1 MNVTSAFLLFTCVF
15 LLVLLAGSAGYAAAT
30 DGWTTYRTERGG
42 FSVEHPSTWTVHE
55 RTDAHGAFVTTF
67 TPQAGSGVA
76 VVVEPR
82 ASSAQENDDAMNR
95 YCHEVMVSGR
105 PGTTC
110 LDTISSSL
118 STTVVNGGKTYR
130 IMSSRRRSDPA
141 IYDRVVASF
150 QILP

>member
-1 MNVTSAFLLFTCVF
+1 MNAIVGST
-15 LLVLLAGSAGYAAAT
+15 LVLVVLGASTSSAATT

-55 RTDAHGAFVTTF
+55 RTDARGAFVTTF
-67 TPQAGSGVA
+67 TPQAGAGVA

-82 ASSAQENDDAMNR
+82 ASGVQENDDVMNR
-95 YCHEVMVSGR
+95 YCHEVTVSGQ

-118 STTVVNGGKTYR
+118 STTVVSGGKTYR
-130 IMSSRRRSDPA
+130 IIGSRRRSDPA